1 MNTIRIYETDSH
13 ARRLQARVLS
23 CEEGEN
29 GWLVELDRTIFYPT
43 GGGQPC
49 DMGTLGGADVT
60 ETLLRGETVLHRCT
74 AALPVGADVTG
85 EIDWARRLDL
95 MQQHSGEHLVSG
107 LIHARFGYENVGFH
121 LGADLVTID
130 FNGEVDEQALQELV
144 RHRLTAT
151 QRFEMSS
158 DISQEEVLS
167 TVLKAD
173 MQNIRSTIDGID
185 NAAFL
190 RAVQVISGARRIYIL
205 GLRSAAPL
213 AQFAGYYLHY
223 IFDDVRV
230 VAAGST
236 DVFEAISRIEASD
249 VLLGISFPRYST
261 RTVECMRF
269 AKKNGAQVVGITDSE
284 MSPLYAHADVC
295 LCACTDMAS
304 FVDSLAAPLSVINAL
319 IVSVG
324 LNRREELGAHFKRLE
339 GIWNAHSVYIDRQDE

>member
-1 MNTIRIYETDSH
+1 MQNTQDMIQRLNLSGSRLSKSHRRIAEYI
-13 ARRLQARVLS
+13 LQHYDKAV
-23 CEEGEN
+23 
-29 GWLVELDRTIFYPT
+29 F
-43 GGGQPC
+43 
-49 DMGTLGGADVT
+49 M
-60 ETLLRGETVLHRCT
+60 T
-74 AALPVGADVTG
+74 AAKLG
-85 EIDWARRLDL
+85 E
-95 MQQHSGEHLVSG
+95 MVNVSESTVV
-107 LIHARFGYENVGFH
+107 RFAVALGYEGYPE
-121 LGADLVTID
+121 LQ
-130 FNGEVDEQALQELV
+130 QALQELV

-167 TVLKAD
+167 IVLKAD

-249 VLLGISFPRYST
+249 VLLGISFPRYSS
-261 RTVECMRF
+261 RTIEAMSF
-269 AKKNGAQVVGITDSE
+269 ARSRHAQVIGLTDGP
-284 MSPLYAHADVC
+284 MSPLHEVADIC
-295 LCACTDMAS
+295 LSMRTDMAS
-304 FVDSLAAPLSVINAL
+304 FVDSMAAPMSVINAL
-319 IVSVG
+319 IVALG
-324 LNRREELGAHFKRLE
+324 IQNREALNARFKQLEEVWDAY
-339 GIWNAHSVYIDRQDE
+339 SVYMNEGK

>member
-1 MNTIRIYETDSH
+1 MQNTPEMIQRLNLSGSRLSKSHRRIAEYI
-13 ARRLQARVLS
+13 LQHYDKAV
-23 CEEGEN
+23 
-29 GWLVELDRTIFYPT
+29 F
-43 GGGQPC
+43 
-49 DMGTLGGADVT
+49 M
-60 ETLLRGETVLHRCT
+60 T
-74 AALPVGADVTG
+74 AAKLG
-85 EIDWARRLDL
+85 E
-95 MQQHSGEHLVSG
+95 MVNVSESTVV
-107 LIHARFGYENVGFH
+107 RFAVALGYEGYPE
-121 LGADLVTID
+121 LQ
-130 FNGEVDEQALQELV
+130 QALQELV

-249 VLLGISFPRYST
+249 VLLGISFPRYSS
-261 RTVECMRF
+261 RTIEAMSF
-269 AKKNGAQVVGITDSE
+269 ARSRHAQVIGLTDGP
-284 MSPLYAHADVC
+284 MSPLHEVADIC
-295 LCACTDMAS
+295 LSMRTDMAS
-304 FVDSLAAPLSVINAL
+304 FVDSMAAPMSVINAL
-319 IVSVG
+319 IVALG
-324 LNRREELGAHFKRLE
+324 IQNREALNARFKQLEEVWDAY
-339 GIWNAHSVYIDRQDE
+339 SVYMNEGK

>member
-1 MNTIRIYETDSH
+1 MQNTQDMIQRLNLSGSRLSKSHRRIAEYI
-13 ARRLQARVLS
+13 LQHYDKAV
-23 CEEGEN
+23 
-29 GWLVELDRTIFYPT
+29 F
-43 GGGQPC
+43 
-49 DMGTLGGADVT
+49 M
-60 ETLLRGETVLHRCT
+60 T
-74 AALPVGADVTG
+74 AAKLG
-85 EIDWARRLDL
+85 E
-95 MQQHSGEHLVSG
+95 MVNVSESTVV
-107 LIHARFGYENVGFH
+107 RFAVALGYEGYPE
-121 LGADLVTID
+121 LQ
-130 FNGEVDEQALQELV
+130 QALQELV

-249 VLLGISFPRYST
+249 VLLGISFPRYSS
-261 RTVECMRF
+261 RTIEAMSF
-269 AKKNGAQVVGITDSE
+269 ARSRHAQVIGLTDGP
-284 MSPLYAHADVC
+284 MSPLHEVADIC
-295 LCACTDMAS
+295 LSMRTDMAS
-304 FVDSLAAPLSVINAL
+304 FVDSMAAPMSVINAL
-319 IVSVG
+319 IVALG
-324 LNRREELGAHFKRLE
+324 IKNREALNARFKQLEEVWDAY
-339 GIWNAHSVYIDRQDE
+339 SVYMNEGK

>member
-1 MNTIRIYETDSH
+1 MQNTQDMIQRLNLSGSRLSKSHRRIAEYI
-13 ARRLQARVLS
+13 LQHYDKAV
-23 CEEGEN
+23 
-29 GWLVELDRTIFYPT
+29 F
-43 GGGQPC
+43 
-49 DMGTLGGADVT
+49 M
-60 ETLLRGETVLHRCT
+60 T
-74 AALPVGADVTG
+74 AAKLG
-85 EIDWARRLDL
+85 E
-95 MQQHSGEHLVSG
+95 MVNVSESTVV
-107 LIHARFGYENVGFH
+107 RFAVALGYEGYPE
-121 LGADLVTID
+121 LQ
-130 FNGEVDEQALQELV
+130 QALQELV

-213 AQFAGYYLHY
+213 TQFAGYYLHY

-249 VLLGISFPRYST
+249 VLLGISFPRYSS
-261 RTVECMRF
+261 RTIEAMSF
-269 AKKNGAQVVGITDSE
+269 ARSRHAQVIGLTDGP
-284 MSPLYAHADVC
+284 MSPLHEVADIC
-295 LCACTDMAS
+295 LSMRTDMAS
-304 FVDSLAAPLSVINAL
+304 FVDSMAAPMSVINAL
-319 IVSVG
+319 IVALG
-324 LNRREELGAHFKRLE
+324 IQNREALNARFKQLEEVWDAY
-339 GIWNAHSVYIDRQDE
+339 SVYMNEGK